1 MLNKMKTFMAAVV
14 LSGTVSANVYAATI
28 TVQDGDTLSNLAS
41 VNHTKVENI
50 RILNHL
56 TSDLIYPGER
66 LEIAPEK
73 HYTVKQDDTLLDIA
87 KKHHVSVSQIKEWN
101 QLVSDLIHPGLSL
114 LIFENV
120 NPTNHDDTK
129 KTKKSAEPEKTEQN
143 TASEKDK
150 TTSKSDGQAPK
161 ESEKKEKAARE
172 ITVKAT
178 AYTASCEGC
187 SGITKTGVNIKEN
200 PNAKVIA
207 VDPTVIPLGSK
218 VYVEG
223 VGEATAADTGSA
235 IKGNRID
242 VFIPSEKDAI
252 KFGVKQLKVTILN

>member
-1 MLNKMKTFMAAVV
+1 MLNKIKTFMAAVV
-14 LSGTVSANVYAATI
+14 LSGTVSANVHAETI
-28 TVQDGDTLSNLAS
+28 TVQEGDTLSNLAS

-56 TSDLIYPGER
+56 TSDLIFPGER

-73 HYTVKQDDTLLDIA
+73 HYTVKQDETLLDIA

-101 QLVSDLIHPGLSL
+101 HLISDLIHPGLDL
-114 LIFENV
+114 IIFEDV
-120 NPTNHDDTK
+120 SETSTK
-129 KTKKSAEPEKTEQN
+129 KQET
-143 TASEKDK
+143 SE
-150 TTSKSDGQAPK
+150 
-161 ESEKKEKAARE
+161 EKKQDQDKATSHPKKQTPKHSEEKIKTAKQ

-187 SGITKTGVNIKEN
+187 SGITKTGVNIKAN

-207 VDPTVIPLGSK
+207 VDPNVIPLGSK

-223 VGEATAADTGSA
+223 FGEATAADTGSA

-242 VFIPSEKDAI
+242 VFIPSEEDAI
-252 KFGVKQLKVTILN
+252 DFGVKHLKVTILN

>member
-1 MLNKMKTFMAAVV
+1 MLNKIKTFMAAVV
-14 LSGTVSANVYAATI
+14 LSGTVSANVHAATI
-28 TVQDGDTLSNLAS
+28 TVQEGDTLSNLAS

-50 RILNHL
+50 RMLNHL
-56 TSDLIYPGER
+56 TSDLIFPGER

-73 HYTVKQDDTLLDIA
+73 HYTVKHDETLLDIA

-101 QLVSDLIHPGLSL
+101 HLISDLIHPGLDL
-114 LIFENV
+114 IIFEDV
-120 NPTNHDDTK
+120 SETSTK
-129 KTKKSAEPEKTEQN
+129 KQETSEEKKQDQVDS
-143 TASEKDK
+143 KDK
-150 TTSKSDGQAPK
+150 ATLHPKKQAPK
-161 ESEKKEKAARE
+161 QSEEKVKAAKQ

-187 SGITKTGVNIKEN
+187 SGITKTGVNIKAN

-207 VDPTVIPLGSK
+207 VDPNVIPLGSK

-223 VGEATAADTGSA
+223 FGEATAADTGSA

-242 VFIPSEKDAI
+242 VFIPSEADAI
-252 KFGVKQLKVTILN
+252 DFGVKQLKVTILN